1 MLDKIDKIV
10 SDGLSILERGAKV
23 SRHHCGFDDVWYVDP
38 ALAQDI
44 SARVELM
51 AKHLMTP
58 EEMVEAAKKSKY
70 RSFVEPILNGI
81 ARNGT
86 HPKANPNYVISAEL
100 ISKEHATLFPYMVKS
115 FLKDDVHL
123 SGFEKADGKKMWFA
137 TASQDDQFV
146 NAVGYDGSR
155 KKLPLSKLSQL
166 GFSKIN
172 GKEEQL
178 IGVCREEIGSIDN
191 SELKKVAFFV
201 GKNAIP
207 GFRLSSAKEKLNQF
221 LSGIPDI
228 KRNVSPGKEE
238 RPVIPKMK

>member
-10 SDGLSILERGAKV
+10 SDGLSMLERGAKV

-44 SARVELM
+44 TARVELM

-58 EEMVEAAKKSKY
+58 EEMLDAAKKSKF

-81 ARNGT
+81 AKNGT
-86 HPKANPNYVISAEL
+86 HPKAKPNYVISTDL

-123 SGFEKADGKKMWFA
+123 SGFEKANGKKMWFA
-137 TASQDDQFV
+137 TTSQDDQYI
-146 NAVGYDGSR
+146 NAVGYEGSR
-155 KKLPLSKLSQL
+155 KTLPLSKLSQL

-172 GKEEQL
+172 GKEDQL

-207 GFRLSSAKEKLNQF
+207 GFRLSNAKEKLNQF

-228 KRNVSPGKEE
+228 KRNISPGKKEI
-238 RPVIPKMK
+238 PATPKMK